1 MKIRTVVPKRYL
13 DVLVRGDD
21 ADINIYDEGQLIE
34 GFKFDLEYFRERI
47 SNVFIVAH
55 TNNYAV
61 VLNPFTKE
69 FELFSVD
76 NKLWIGV
83 TDVDPS
89 TAGIAQEVH
98 DLLEE
103 GLTEEEV
110 HAQTASSRVLIGEI
124 SWNLS

>member
-47 SNVFIVAH
+47 SNVLIVAH

-61 VLNPFTKE
+61 VLDPFTKE
-69 FELFSVD
+69 FGLFSVD
-76 NKLWIGV
+76 NKRWIGV

-110 HAQTASSRVLIGEI
+110 HAQTATSRVLIGEI
-124 SWNLS
+124 AWNLS